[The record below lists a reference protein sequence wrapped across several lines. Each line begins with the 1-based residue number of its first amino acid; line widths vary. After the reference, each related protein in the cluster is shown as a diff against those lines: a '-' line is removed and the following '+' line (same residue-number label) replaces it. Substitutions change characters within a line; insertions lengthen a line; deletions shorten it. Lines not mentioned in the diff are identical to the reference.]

1 MKLWKA
7 IGSLW
12 LSRKLWMMI
21 SAVAVLWAVH
31 ERSVMLLYTFTFEPQ
46 VAAFQAIT
54 LATLTAIA
62 AVVTAYMGIQ
72 GFARSTLTTVLQA
85 TQSAEYLHEKIEV
98 DERVVQEFSER
109 YKAEPTYRP
118 LHTLPDYDDAPR

>member
-1 MKLWKA
+1 MKLWKT
-7 IGSLW
+7 IGTLW
-12 LSRKLWMMI
+12 LSRKLWTMI

-31 ERSVMLLYTFTFEPQ
+31 ERSIMLLYTFIDGPQ

-62 AVVTAYMGIQ
+62 AIVTAYMGIQ
-72 GFARSTLTTVLQA
+72 GFAKSTLTQVIQA
-85 TQSAEYLHEKIEV
+85 TNIAETISQKSEV

-109 YKAEPTYRP
+109 YAHDPSYRP
-118 LHTLPDYDDAPR
+118 IQPDTEEPFR